1 MLHDYPTPIPC
12 SFETAIDRVVRIS
25 NLLEAERGNTQLGK
39 VDHTKVL
46 NLELASLLVKNET
59 FSIEKENHRTLQM
72 LLVEES
78 HKPVIMR
85 KWPSVIV
92 VIVVRVSQQMVLL

>member
-12 SFETAIDRVVRIS
+12 SFETAIDSVVRIS
-25 NLLEAERGNTQLGK
+25 NLLEAERGNTQE
-39 VDHTKVL
+39 VL

-59 FSIEKENHRTLQM
+59 FSIKKDDHRTLQM

-78 HKPVIMR
+78 HKPVIM
-85 KWPSVIV
+85 KNWPSVIV